1 MQRNDQGNPLPTSPC
16 PQGEEERA
24 TIRRATA
31 EDAAALAELGT
42 ATFIES
48 FGQLYVPRDL
58 QAFLEESHS
67 VEAYAKVLAN
77 PHYALWIAER
87 PAEDGTP
94 RAIGYA
100 QAGPCGLPHDDAK
113 PGDGELKRL
122 YLLKSEQNGGVGRAL
137 FDQALAWLERDGP
150 RPLWI
155 SVWSENL
162 GAQRFYGRYGFE
174 FAGEYAFIV
183 GEQRDREFMF
193 RRLPRAD

>member
-1 MQRNDQGNPLPTSPC
+1 MNT
-16 PQGEEERA
+16 

-31 EDAAALAELGT
+31 EDATALAELGA

-58 QAFLEESHS
+58 QAFLEESHT
-67 VEAYAKVLAN
+67 VEAYAKALAN
-77 PHYALWIAER
+77 PDYALWIAIR
-87 PAEDGTP
+87 DG

-100 QAGPCGLPHDDAK
+100 QAGPCGLPHQDVQ

-137 FDQALAWLERDGP
+137 FDQALAWLERNGP
-150 RPLWI
+150 RMLWI

-162 GAQRFYGRYGFE
+162 GAQRFYGRHGFE
-174 FAGEYAFIV
+174 FAGEYEFIV
-183 GEQRDREFMF
+183 GEQRDREFIY
-193 RRLPRAD
+193 RRHPRTG